1 MLAAV
6 ITWVIDRERPKT
18 ANEFAKSLHSER
30 TAVHLVC
37 SDVVLCAVRGDAEG
51 ERRRPKGLGRP
62 PRSGLAVLAAA
73 KPAVSEQTRRP

>member
-18 ANEFAKSLHSER
+18 DNEFAKSSHSTR

-37 SDVVLCAVRGDAEG
+37 SDLVLYAGRGEAEG
-51 ERRRPKGLGRP
+51 EDAQAEGSAKAAAKR
-62 PRSGLAVLAAA
+62 LAVLAAA
-73 KPAVSEQTRRP
+73 KPAVQRADP